1 MQQTNLRKNGL
12 PRGFCYGK
20 RPIRQVW
27 RRIASR
33 LVYCLP
39 LASAMACGGSDVTS
53 PTPEQT
59 PAAVVALAG
68 DGQLH
73 FPGTQLPVA
82 LIAGVV
88 DGNGDPVSLSGLAVT
103 WTVLE
108 GGGFIEADADT
119 TSRLGQVF
127 AKWTVGPAVGTN
139 TARLVVG
146 DLSPAIFTAETAN
159 PGPIVFVSNARHGRR
174 GDEVEGFPADL
185 FVMNEDGS
193 SVVPLITPGTRP
205 IDYLADPAWFPD
217 GTRVLFARSDPRPA
231 GGIPGAV
238 PLGIFS
244 VLPNGTLE
252 RQVPPGGLPEIVQFF
267 QEPAWRPAGF
277 RIAGHVA
284 LDGRIY
290 TMTSTGAVA
299 TPLTQPGVIARSP
312 SWSPDGEEIAFS
324 CGAGDQA
331 DICVIGADGEG
342 FRKLT
347 DDLAEDG
354 EPAWSPDGS
363 KILFSR
369 DSLLGG
375 GVWLMNADGSGQ
387 EQIFPGFA
395 TSPAWSPDGTKF
407 LMTVTEMNQSDI
419 YIFDFTAAGATNLT
433 ESRYWERQP
442 TWRP

>member
-1 MQQTNLRKNGL
+1 
-12 PRGFCYGK
+12 
-20 RPIRQVW
+20 
-27 RRIASR
+27 
-33 LVYCLP
+33 
-39 LASAMACGGSDVTS
+39 
-53 PTPEQT
+53 
-59 PAAVVALAG
+59 
-68 DGQLH
+68 
-73 FPGTQLPVA
+73 
-82 LIAGVV
+82 
-88 DGNGDPVSLSGLAVT
+88 
-103 WTVLE
+103 
-108 GGGFIEADADT
+108 
-119 TSRLGQVF
+119 
-127 AKWTVGPAVGTN
+127 
-139 TARLVVG
+139 
-146 DLSPAIFTAETAN
+146 
-159 PGPIVFVSNARHGRR
+159 
-174 GDEVEGFPADL
+174 
-185 FVMNEDGS
+185 
-193 SVVPLITPGTRP
+193 
-205 IDYLADPAWFPD
+205 
-217 GTRVLFARSDPRPA
+217 
-231 GGIPGAV
+231 
-238 PLGIFS
+238 
-244 VLPNGTLE
+244 
-252 RQVPPGGLPEIVQFF
+252 
-267 QEPAWRPAGF
+267 
-277 RIAGHVA
+277 
-284 LDGRIY
+284 
-290 TMTSTGAVA
+290 MTSTGAVA

-419 YIFDFTAAGATNLT
+419 YIFDFAAAGATNLT